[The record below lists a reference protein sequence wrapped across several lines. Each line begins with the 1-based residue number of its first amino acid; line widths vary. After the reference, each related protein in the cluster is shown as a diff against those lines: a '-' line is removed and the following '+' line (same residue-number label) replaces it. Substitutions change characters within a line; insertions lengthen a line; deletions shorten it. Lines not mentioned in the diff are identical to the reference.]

1 MTDVLRSRPVQPAA
15 RPKSIRTY
23 ASILL
28 FVAVYAGVLIV
39 VFAPR
44 DMISAETGAIFAG
57 SD

>member
-1 MTDVLRSRPVQPAA
+1 MSDVLPSRHVAPA

-23 ASILL
+23 AALLL
-28 FVAVYAGVLIV
+28 FVAVYAGVLVV

-57 SD
+57 TD

>member
-1 MTDVLRSRPVQPAA
+1 MTDVLRPRPVAPA
-15 RPKSIRTY
+15 RPRSIRTY

-28 FVAVYAGVLIV
+28 FVAVYAGVLLV

>member
-1 MTDVLRSRPVQPAA
+1 MTDVLRSRPVAPT
-15 RPKSIRTY
+15 RPRSIRTY

-28 FVAVYAGVLIV
+28 FVAVYAGVLVV